1 MANHE
6 RRTMLW
12 TLALGFILLW
22 MLAVLTSVTTHGFIH
37 LLLAAAV
44 VTAIIRVLV
53 GRAPA
58 P

>member
-1 MANHE
+1 
-6 RRTMLW
+6 MLW